1 MIRWLIERCLQA
13 RVLVVLAA
21 AVLLVLGLSAGRD
34 APVDAFPEF
43 APPSVEVQTEA
54 PGLSSLD
61 VELLVTT
68 PLENVLSGVPFVK
81 TVRSKSVMG
90 LSSVVLWF
98 DRDVELLIARQ
109 LVQERLA
116 RAAALLPVAARPPVM
131 MPPLSSTSR
140 AMKVGLTS
148 KSRSQVELSELVRW
162 TLRPRLLAIPGV
174 ANVAVWGAREREY
187 HVELDVARLQAHA
200 VSVDE
205 LIRGV
210 RGATQPL
217 AGGFLDGP
225 NQRLPLTHAAPVRS
239 IAELGALPIAT
250 RNGAVIRVD
259 DLATVSDTVAPPI
272 GDAVIN
278 DGPGLLLIVEK
289 QPWGNTLEITRRVDQ
304 VLAAVAPAMP
314 DVTFDAHLFRP
325 AAFIERSIGNLEEA
339 LLLGC
344 VLVVAVLWV
353 FLWNW
358 RTALISSLAIP
369 LSLAAALLVLRAL
382 GGTLN
387 TMILAG
393 LVIALGE
400 VVDDAIIDV
409 ENIYRRL
416 RENAGAP
423 SPRSVLRVVLDAS
436 IEVRGAV
443 VYATLIVV
451 LVFLPVW
458 FLGGLS
464 GAFFR
469 PLALAYGLAVLAS
482 LGVALTITPALSMLL
497 LPRSSLETSHS
508 PVLRWA
514 TRRYDALLPRLL
526 SSPRPVLLAGALSM
540 AFAVV
545 SALFLGTSFLPEFK
559 ESDFLMHWVAQPGTS
574 LTALR
579 RTTERVS
586 VELRALDG
594 VSSFGAHLGR
604 AEAADEVVGPNF
616 GELWIHVDDR
626 VSHDEVSR
634 QVLRVIARYPGLRRD
649 LETYLRERVREV
661 LTGAPGA
668 IVVRV
673 FGPELD
679 TLRSSAQ
686 SLVSE
691 LQTVPGVSAVRV
703 EQQALVPEVRAA
715 VKPEAAAL
723 GFLSSDVRGA
733 IDLFVRGQRVG
744 ELLENG
750 RSIPVVITGPL
761 AAREDVTS
769 LRDMRIEA
777 ASGTRALLGDVAAL
791 TIEPT
796 PNVVPHEDTS
806 RKIDVSIDVSGDL
819 STVAKSV
826 EALVARTRWPA
837 AHHAEVLGEW
847 KEREAATWRLAGFGV
862 LSFLLVLVVLYLDLQ
877 SVRRTALVAAS
888 LPFALV
894 GGAAGA
900 WLTGG
905 VLSLGS
911 LVGLVTVLGI
921 AARNGILL
929 VTHYRHLEDEGAPF
943 GAELVRRASL
953 ERLGPILMTACATGL
968 ALVPLVI
975 AGDTPGH
982 EIEHPMAVVVL
993 GGLVSSTVLN
1003 LLVLPVVYLRFG
1015 RVSSATPLR

>member
-13 RVLVVLAA
+13 RVLVVLAS
-21 AVLLVLGLSAGRD
+21 VLLLGAGLSAGRD

-98 DRDVELLIARQ
+98 DRDVELLVARQ

-116 RAAALLPVAARPPVM
+116 RATAMLPVAARAPVM
-131 MPPLSSTSR
+131 MAPLSSTSR

-148 KSRSQVELSELVRW
+148 TTRSQVELSELVRW

-174 ANVAVWGAREREY
+174 ANVAVWGAREREF

-217 AGGFLDGP
+217 AGGFIDGP

-239 IAELGALPIAT
+239 LDELGALPIAS
-250 RNGAVIRVD
+250 RNGAVVRVQD
-259 DLATVSDTVAPPI
+259 VAAVSDTVAPPI

-278 DGPGLLLIVEK
+278 DVPGLLLIVEK
-289 QPWGNTLEITRRVDQ
+289 QPWGNTLEITRRVDA

-314 DVTFDAHLFRP
+314 DVAFDAQIFRP
-325 AAFIERSIGNLEEA
+325 AAFIERSISNLEEA
-339 LLLGC
+339 LLIGC
-344 VLVVAVLWV
+344 VLVVGVLWV

-416 RENAGAP
+416 RENAA
-423 SPRSVLRVVLDAS
+423 SSTPRSALSVVLDAS
-436 IEVRGAV
+436 IEVRSAV
-443 VYATLIVV
+443 VYATVIVV

-469 PLALAYGLAVLAS
+469 PLALAYGLAVAAS
-482 LGVALTITPALSMLL
+482 LGVALTITPALAMLL
-497 LPRSSLETSHS
+497 LPRSSRVAPPS
-508 PVLRWA
+508 PVLVWLTARYA
-514 TRRYDALLPRLL
+514 TVLPSLLG
-526 SSPRPVLLAGALSM
+526 SPRRVVLVGALSM
-540 AFAVV
+540 VFAAASAF
-545 SALFLGTSFLPEFK
+545 FLGTSFLPEFK

-574 LTALR
+574 LPALR

-586 VELRALDG
+586 VELRGLRG
-594 VSSFGAHLGR
+594 VTSFGAHLGR

-616 GELWIHVDDR
+616 GELWIHVSDG
-626 VSHDEVSR
+626 VSHEEISR
-634 QVLRVIARYPGLRRD
+634 QVLRIIARYPGLRRD

-668 IVVRV
+668 IVVRL
-673 FGPELD
+673 FGPDLD
-679 TLRSSAQ
+679 TLQASAQ
-686 SLVSE
+686 SLAGQ
-691 LQTVPGVSAVRV
+691 LQKTPGVSAVRV
-703 EQQALVPEVRAA
+703 EQQALVPELRAA
-715 VKPEAAAL
+715 MKPEAAAL
-723 GFLSSDVRGA
+723 GFLASDVRGA

-750 RSIPVVITGPL
+750 RSIPVIVTGPPSV
-761 AAREDVTS
+761 REDVTS
-769 LRDMRIEA
+769 LRAVRLEA
-777 ASGTRALLGDVAAL
+777 AGGPRATLGEVAAL

-806 RKIDVSIDVSGDL
+806 RKIDLSIDVNGDL
-819 STVAKSV
+819 SAVAKSV
-826 EALVARTRWPA
+826 EALVAQTRWPV

-847 KEREAATWRLAGFGV
+847 KEREAATRRLVGFGL
-862 LSFLLVLVVLYLDLQ
+862 LSLVLVLAVLYLDLQ
-877 SVRRTALVAAS
+877 SARRTALVAAS

-929 VTHYRHLEDEGAPF
+929 VTHYRHLEAEGVPF
-943 GAELVRRASL
+943 GAELVRQASL

-968 ALVPLVI
+968 ALVPLVL
-975 AGDTPGH
+975 AGDAPGH

-993 GGLVSSTVLN
+993 GGLVSSTLLN

-1015 RVSSATPLR
+1015 AVSSATPLR